1 MKTILVATLAIALV
15 GCSNKPPDD
24 REELRTAYAR
34 TDELTAKVAELELA
48 AGEVA
53 KLNTEQAEQIVQLT
67 AQIATLNNAPP
78 TNCAA
83 EIDALKAKAKSYIDE
98 QRATIA
104 QRDATISRLQA
115 NMATVQPAPPQ
126 KAAVAQPN
134 RTSGLSESPNKT
146 SSFSGSPAKT
156 GGFSGPQKFGS
167 GGVHVNGKTCSIP
180 GHNCGLPRP

>member
-1 MKTILVATLAIALV
+1 MAQRADDKREENVVRIRVTVCRRLEEKGTNVKTILVATLAIALV

-134 RTSGLSESPNKT
+134 NELPPISWTTSGLT
-146 SSFSGSPAKT
+146 
-156 GGFSGPQKFGS
+156 
-167 GGVHVNGKTCSIP
+167 
-180 GHNCGLPRP
+180 